1 MRSFLIK
8 ASVAAGLLAL
18 TTAGCGSDDG
28 GGSGGKGGTGGVGG
42 TAGAAGNGA
51 TGGTAGVGAG
61 GTGGTGGNPDTLKIT
76 TCTNTPAPGT
86 DPGANVCAVESGSG
100 TNTLVVGD
108 VLVPGEV
115 FEGGGVLYDS
125 TGNISCVGCDCN
137 DQAADATKII
147 CPDATVSPGL
157 VNAHDHVGWMNGSP
171 WVAADHNVDPALR
184 WEHRHDWRRGKR
196 NNPEIN
202 EDGGGASTDEKAY
215 GELRFALGGATAV
228 FGSGDIAGVLRDLD
242 RTGSGD
248 NGLGQPGASYDT
260 FPLGDSDGTQLADG
274 CAYPDVSGPPGASIQ
289 AYAPHVSEGIDA
301 EARNEFLCLTGQGQ
315 GSQQTLDNRAA
326 IIHGIGLNPVDV
338 ALMASTGIDLIW
350 SPRSNISLYGD
361 TANVTEMAR
370 AGVSIALGTDWMPS
384 GSMNMLRELKCA
396 DDLNTVN
403 FDKYFS
409 DQALWLMATLGSARA
424 LGMDDAIGVLA
435 TGHKA
440 DIAIF
445 ANSGRQHHR
454 AVIDAGV
461 GDVALVLRGGLPVTG
476 NSAVV
481 NALATG
487 CDDLGDVCGSNKSAC
502 LTRDIGKSWSAL
514 QSAVGSPA
522 YPLFFCGEPDSEP
535 SCVPARTLPGD
546 SVSGSGNYAG
556 MSVAGDADGDG
567 VPDSEDNC
575 PSIFNPVRPLDGGK
589 QADYDNDNVGDVC
602 DPCPL
607 EAASTTCKTFDPN
620 DTDGDGVA
628 NLSDN
633 CPAVENADQADADND
648 QKGDACDL
656 CPSFTNVGDAG
667 CPFDIPTLK
676 TDATL
681 QGERVAVQGAVV
693 TAVGPQG
700 FFIQENTTAFKD
712 NAGVYVFNGTDTKPA
727 LDDIVDVTGAT
738 LTTYFSQIQLN
749 TVTWAA
755 TGSTFQMPPR
765 VLTAG
770 ELTQLVTDGA
780 SSPLEGQL
788 IQVENV
794 TVSDADPVG
803 GSGDTNN
810 VNEFELTGGLRVDD
824 AVWPTGQTFI
834 DPFPTVGE
842 GFVSITGPVS
852 FRNDY
857 LKLLPRAPSD
867 LVFAAA
873 DVAAFS
879 SPQVFQRVGTLGD
892 TLPAPLV
899 VQLTR
904 QVAAATLVEVT
915 SDDTGTATIPGSP
928 FTVNA
933 GEDMVTIPVNGVAV
947 GTTTLRAKIQGQ
959 TTEVTTQIQVLTDN
973 AVPAI
978 VSIAPTMATVVV
990 SDTQQFTVTLEHP
1003 APVGGM
1009 NLAAAVT
1016 GGIGNV
1022 PNPIAV
1028 PANAMQVVFTFTAGS
1043 TAGTGQVQINGTTTA
1058 DVNVIDQP
1066 ADLDIGG
1073 YKLVQTTSAKTYT
1086 IPSGTMVPA
1095 GGYVII
1101 SRTATKAEF
1110 ETYFGITLGA
1120 NVTYLNAGDAGITI
1134 NGDETYSL
1142 QNASSAV
1149 VDGPSIAQ
1157 PAGGG
1162 RNFSRIQPVGAANMT
1177 SSWTDQADSV
1187 AVCSPG
1193 SGQTIPGTL
1202 VGLYMSEISDV
1213 SGTGNFKYEYVELFY
1228 DGG

>member
-1 MRSFLIK
+1 MRSFLIQ

-18 TTAGCGSDDG
+18 ATAGCGSDDEG
-28 GGSGGKGGTGGVGG
+28 GGNGGSGGTGGSAGSAGTGAMGGSAGVGG
-42 TAGAAGNGA
+42 
-51 TGGTAGVGAG
+51 GGS
-61 GTGGTGGNPDTLKIT
+61 GGTGGNPDTLKIT
-76 TCTNTPAPGT
+76 TCTNAPTPAT
-86 DPGANVCAVESGSG
+86 APGADVCAVETGSG

-115 FEGGGVLYDS
+115 FEGGGVIYDAA
-125 TGNISCVGCDCN
+125 GNISCVGCDCN

-147 CPDATVSPGL
+147 CPDAAVSPGL

-171 WVAADHNVDPALR
+171 WLASEHNVDPALR
-184 WEHRHDWRRGKR
+184 WEHRHDWRTGKR
-196 NNPEIN
+196 SQPEISV
-202 EDGGGASTDEKAY
+202 DGGEASTDEKAY
-215 GELRFALGGATAV
+215 GELRFALSGATAV
-228 FGSGDIAGVLRDLD
+228 FGSGDLAGILRDLD

-248 NGLGQPGASYDT
+248 NGLGQPGAGYDT
-260 FPLGDSDGTQLADG
+260 FPLGDNNGTQLADG
-274 CAYPDVSGPPGASIQ
+274 CNYPDVSGPPGSSVQ

-301 EARNEFLCLTGQGQ
+301 EARNEFLCLTGQGT
-315 GSQQTLDNRAA
+315 GSEQTLDNRAA

-350 SPRSNISLYGD
+350 SPRSNVSLYGD
-361 TANVTEMAR
+361 TAQVTQMAR
-370 AGVSIALGTDWMPS
+370 AGVSIGLGTDWMPS

-409 DQALWLMATLGSARA
+409 DQALWIMATLGSARA

-454 AVIDAGV
+454 AVIDASV
-461 GDVALVLRGGLPVTG
+461 GDVALVLRGGQPVTG
-476 NSAVV
+476 NTNVV

-487 CDDLGDVCGSNKSAC
+487 CDDIGDVCGANKSAC
-502 LTRDIGKSWSAL
+502 LTRDIGKSYSAL
-514 QSAVGSPA
+514 MSAVGSPA
-522 YPLFFCGEPDSEP
+522 YPLFYCAAPEGEP
-535 SCVPARTLPGD
+535 SCVPARTLTSD
-546 SVSGSGNYAG
+546 SVDGSTNYAG
-556 MSVAGDADGDG
+556 MSVADDADGDG
-567 VPDSEDNC
+567 IADAEDNC

-589 QADYDNDNVGDVC
+589 QADYDDDNVGDVC

-633 CPAVENADQADADND
+633 CPSIANTDQADADSD

-656 CPSFTNVGDAG
+656 CPNETNVGDAG
-667 CPFDIPTLK
+667 CPYDIPTLK
-676 TDATL
+676 TDASL
-681 QGERVAVQGAVV
+681 QGERVAVVGAVV
-693 TAVGPQG
+693 TGVGPDG
-700 FFIQENTTAFKD
+700 FFIQENTTTFKD
-712 NAGVYVFNGTDTKPA
+712 NAGIYVFNGSDAKPN

-749 TVTWAA
+749 SAA
-755 TGSTFQMPPR
+755 WTGTGSTFEMPPR

-770 ELTQLVTDGA
+770 QLTQLVADGA
-780 SSPLEGQL
+780 ASPLEGQL

-824 AVWPTGQTFI
+824 AIWPTGQTFI

-842 GFVSITGPVS
+842 QFVSITGPVS

-857 LKLLPRAPSD
+857 LKLLPRDTSD

-873 DVAAFS
+873 DVQAFS
-879 SPQVFQRVGTLGD
+879 SAQVFQRVGTLGD

-899 VQLTR
+899 VNLTR
-904 QVAAATLVEVT
+904 QVSAATLIEVT
-915 SDDTGTATIPGSP
+915 SDDGGVATVPGSP
-928 FTVNA
+928 FTVNV
-933 GEDMVTIPVNGVAV
+933 GESSVTIPVNGVAA
-947 GTTTLRAKIQGQ
+947 GTSTLRAKIQGQ
-959 TTEVTTQIQVLTDN
+959 STEVTTQIQVLTDS
-973 AVPAI
+973 AVPTI
-978 VSIAPTMATVVV
+978 VSIAPTSATVVV
-990 SDTQQFTVTLEHP
+990 NDTQMFTVTLQHP

-1009 NLAAAVT
+1009 NLTGSVT
-1016 GGIGNV
+1016 GGIGSV
-1022 PNPIAV
+1022 PGTIAV
-1028 PANAMQVVFTFTAGS
+1028 AADAMQATFTFTAGG
-1043 TAGTGQVQINGTTTA
+1043 TAGVGQVQVDGTTTA

-1066 ADLDIGG
+1066 ADLDIGDWE
-1073 YKLVQTTSAKTYT
+1073 LVQTDSNRTWK
-1086 IPSGTMVPA
+1086 IPTNTVIPA

-1101 SRTATKAEF
+1101 GRNATKADF
-1110 ETYFGITLGA
+1110 EAHFQITLGA
-1120 NVTYLNAGDAGITI
+1120 NVVYINSGDMAMSI
-1134 NGDETYSL
+1134 NGSETFALRDTSMT
-1142 QNASSAV
+1142 V
-1149 VDGPSIAQ
+1149 IDGPSIAM
-1157 PAGGG
+1157 PSSAA
-1162 RNFSRIQPVGAANMT
+1162 RNYQRVQPVGPANMA
-1177 SSWTDQADSV
+1177 SSWLDQSDAITN
-1187 AVCSPG
+1187 ATPG
-1193 SGQTIPGTL
+1193 SGQSIPGTL
-1202 VGLYMSEISDV
+1202 VGVYISEIADR
-1213 SGTGNFKYEYVELFY
+1213 SGSGNFNYEFIELFF